1 MLVRQY
7 IQQSIVFRRDMRGAA
22 LDAVYVGDGRQWIF
36 HYQLTGGVSNA
47 KGITVI
53 TDHIDQRSQFNAVNI
68 HSDPARIQGQNVDG
82 IGFHCEG

>member
-1 MLVRQY
+1 
-7 IQQSIVFRRDMRGAA
+7 MRGTA
-22 LDAVYVGDGRQWIF
+22 LDAINAGDGWKRIF
-36 HYQLTGGVSNA
+36 NDQLSGGVSNA

-82 IGFHCEG
+82 VGFYRQG